1 MLKYIVLFLM
11 QINAFS
17 QTKIGPQE
25 LSQPF
30 IIVSSNTKQQ
40 ALVIDN
46 DYNIAN
52 GYNFVVSTM
61 GYVGI
66 GVLQPKAM
74 LDINANP
81 NQQYALVIDTNNN
94 LSDGAIISISSYGA
108 TSIFRINVATV
119 TNTDDGIILSLRNPN
134 LRTLN
139 QFQDSRFLNFGA
151 YDVYTAY
158 IRAVGRDLVITAGGS
173 NSIDSN
179 DRTVYIYDKIRGA
192 SWGFGG
198 AYSKDDCGS
207 TNTYNNPLTGG
218 LNCPPGFTAY
228 RVGRYKGAE
237 SDCGNNL
244 FICIK

>member
-1 MLKYIVLFLM
+1 MLKYILLFLM

-30 IIVSSNTKQQ
+30 VIVSSNTKQQ

-46 DYNIAN
+46 DYNIGN

-94 LSDGAIISISSYGA
+94 PSDGYVVSISTNGKLNAFGVIRVKINNSYTKPSGENKIPID
-108 TSIFRINVATV
+108 TLDFNTRPDVFIFDSSNNRIIVKINGYYFVSSGVAF
-119 TNTDDGIILSLRNPN
+119 NGNSGD
-134 LRTLN
+134 
-139 QFQDSRFLNFGA
+139 NFVAIYKNGVKISQGTKTGS
-151 YDVYTAY
+151 YY
-158 IRAVGRDLVITAGGS
+158 GGS
-173 NSIDSN
+173 TGSDIIYLNAN
-179 DRTVYIYDKIRGA
+179 DYVELWSY
-192 SWGFGG
+192 
-198 AYSKDDCGS
+198 
-207 TNTYNNPLTGG
+207 TYNNVSLQLDYPY
-218 LNCPPGFTAY
+218 N
-228 RVGRYKGAE
+228 
-237 SDCGNNL
+237 
-244 FICIK
+244 FISLLGPF

>member
-1 MLKYIVLFLM
+1 MLFLM

-30 IIVSSNTKQQ
+30 VIVSSNTKQQ
-40 ALVIDN
+40 ALVVDD

-81 NQQYALVIDTNNN
+81 NQQYALTIDTNNN
-94 LSDGAIISISSYGA
+94 ISDGAIISISSYGF
-108 TSIFRINVATV
+108 TSILRVDVATV
-119 TNTDDGIILSLRNPN
+119 SNTDDGSIFVLGNNN
-134 LRTLN
+134 LKTTN
-139 QFQDSRFLNFGA
+139 SFQDPRFLNFGA
-151 YDVYTAY
+151 YDVNTAY
-158 IRAVGRDLVITAGGS
+158 IRAVGRNLVITAGNS
-173 NSIDSN
+173 NAINEN
-179 DRTVYIYDKIRGA
+179 DKTVYIYDKIRGA

-198 AYSKDDCGS
+198 AYSRDDCGS
-207 TNTYNNPLTGG
+207 TNTFNNPLTGS
-218 LNCPPGFTAY
+218 LSCPPGFTAY
-228 RVGRYKGAE
+228 QVGRYRGAE
-237 SDCGNNL
+237 SGCGNNL